1 MDFLQNSSS
10 AGSYA
15 PVSLHEDANAS
26 LQERLVGAPPAQVST
41 AQATPM
47 IQIVAP
53 ANLPEGYELPIQLG
67 TTGTTTTTTT
77 ATITIPPG
85 GVEQGQTFAVPMP
98 AASEYQPPAVHIPVG
113 HWRDSLWDF
122 FQYGP
127 CHPHCWTSWL
137 CTFLAT
143 GQVIRRLGLNW
154 SGVTAADAREKA
166 NAFPIILAI
175 VVAYMVIHFALLFV
189 VVALDPEDPDA
200 DKKDPNYVAPE
211 PTMKFLVF
219 LELYKWWH
227 FFYWILSTVVLI
239 RTRRSLRQKYGI
251 PAQHSK
257 EDALCAICCHCCVA
271 AQMLRHTTDYN
282 VYPSY
287 LCTDTGLPKHAP
299 SIV

>member
-1 MDFLQNSSS
+1 MDFLQSSN

-15 PVSLHEDANAS
+15 PVSLQETA
-26 LQERLVGAPPAQVST
+26 LQERLVIAPPAQVTS

-67 TTGTTTTTTT
+67 TSGT
-77 ATITIPPG
+77 ATIIIPPG

-98 AASEYQPPAVHIPVG
+98 AAASEYTAPAVHIPVG
-113 HWRDSLWDF
+113 HWRDTPWDF

-154 SGVTAADAREKA
+154 TGVTAVDARERA
-166 NAFPIILAI
+166 NAFPIILGI
-175 VVAYMVIHFALLFV
+175 VALYMVLHFVLLFIV
-189 VVALDPEDPDA
+189 AALDPEDPNA
-200 DKKDPNYVAPE
+200 DSKDPAYVPQE
-211 PTMKFLVF
+211 PTMTFLVF
-219 LELYKWWH
+219 LELYKWWQ
-227 FFYWILSTVVLI
+227 FVYWILSTVVLI

-251 PAQHSK
+251 PAQCGQ
-257 EDALCAICCHCCVA
+257 EDAVCAICCHCCVA

-287 LCTDTGLPKHAP
+287 LCTDTGLPKHAAA
-299 SIV
+299 IV

>member
-1 MDFLQNSSS
+1 MDFLQNSS
-10 AGSYA
+10 AGSYG
-15 PVSLHEDANAS
+15 PVSLQEETSAP
-26 LQERLVGAPPAQVST
+26 LQERFLGAPPEVST

-47 IQIVAP
+47 IQIIAP
-53 ANLPEGYELPIQLG
+53 ADLPEGYELPIQVG
-67 TTGTTTTTTT
+67 STGS

-85 GVEQGQTFAVPMP
+85 GVERGQTFAVPMP
-98 AASEYQPPAVHIPVG
+98 ETTNVAPAIHIPVG
-113 HWRDSLWDF
+113 HWRDTPWDF

-143 GQVIRRLGLNW
+143 GQVIRRVGFNW
-154 SGVTAADAREKA
+154 TGVTAVDAREKA
-166 NAFPIILAI
+166 QAFPIILAI
-175 VVAYMVIHFALLFV
+175 VALYMFLHFTLLFI

-200 DKKDPNYVAPE
+200 DSSDPNYVPPE
-211 PTMKFLVF
+211 PTMAFLVV
-219 LELYKWWH
+219 LEMYKWWH
-227 FFYWILSTVVLI
+227 FAYWILSTVILAH
-239 RTRRSLRQKYGI
+239 TRRSLRQKYGI
-251 PAQHSK
+251 PAACGQ
-257 EDALCAICCHCCVA
+257 EDIVCAVCCHCCVA